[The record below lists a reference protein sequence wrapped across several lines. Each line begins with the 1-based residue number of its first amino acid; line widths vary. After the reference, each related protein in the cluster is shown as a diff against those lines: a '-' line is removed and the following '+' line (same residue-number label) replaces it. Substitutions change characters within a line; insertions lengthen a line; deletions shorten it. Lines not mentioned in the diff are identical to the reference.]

1 MLSSDRGDGSDNTVR
16 KPKATYTRVIAF
28 GFLIIIFAGAALLCL
43 PVSSKS
49 HEWTPFF
56 NSFFTATSATCV
68 TGLVL
73 YDTYSHW
80 SIFGQIVILAMI
92 QIGGIGFMSLI
103 TIVSIFMG
111 RRISLHERKLIMQS
125 AGNTKLSGMIQL
137 VKRLV
142 YGTFFFESV
151 GAILLA
157 LRFCPDMGFGT
168 GLYNAVFHSV
178 SAFCNAGFDL
188 MGRFEP
194 GSSIMH
200 YQNDILVNL
209 TLCGLI
215 LIGGLG
221 FMVWSNIF
229 SSGFNYHKYSLH
241 TKIVLTAS
249 AALVVVSTILFFIF
263 EQNKSFAGMS
273 LQNKWLHA
281 LFQAVTPRTAGF
293 NTVDLSTLS
302 ESGNLLTTVL
312 MLIGGSP
319 GSTAGGIKTTTVV
332 VMLLTTI
339 ASARHD
345 SHVEIFKRRL
355 SENTLRQAS
364 AICSVYLTAVVVSTL
379 FICAIEPYSMKQ
391 ILFEVSSAI
400 GTVGLSTGITS
411 SLSVVSQAI
420 LIILMYAGR
429 VGGLSLMLV
438 LAEKRRQVALM
449 RPTEDILIG

>member
-1 MLSSDRGDGSDNTVR
+1 MPSANYGDESENTVR
-16 KPKATYTRVIAF
+16 KFKPTYTQVIAF
-28 GFLIIIFAGAALLCL
+28 GFLVIIFAGAALLSL

-56 NSFFTATSATCV
+56 NSLFTATSATCV

-80 SIFGQIVILAMI
+80 SIFGQIVILMMI

-103 TIVSIFMG
+103 TLVSIFMG
-111 RRISLHERKLIMQS
+111 RRVSLHERKLIMQS

-137 VKRLV
+137 VKRLIL
-142 YGTFFFESV
+142 GTVFFESA
-151 GAILLA
+151 GAVLLA
-157 LRFCPDMGFGT
+157 FRFCPDMGFGT
-168 GLYNAVFHSV
+168 GIYNAVFHSV

-188 MGRFEP
+188 MGRFEQ
-194 GSSIMH
+194 GSSLMH
-200 YQNDILVNL
+200 YQNDVLVNL
-209 TLCGLI
+209 TICGLI

-221 FMVWSNIF
+221 FMVWGNII
-229 SSGFNYHKYSLH
+229 STGLNCRKYALH
-241 TKIVLTAS
+241 TKIVLS
-249 AALVVVSTILFFIF
+249 ATVFLLVVPVILFFVF
-263 EQNKSFAGMS
+263 EQNKSFAGMT

-293 NTVDLSTLS
+293 NTVELSSLS
-302 ESGNLLTTVL
+302 ESGTLLTIVL

-339 ASARHD
+339 ASARHN

-364 AICSVYLTAVVVSTL
+364 AICSVYLTAVIASAL

-391 ILFEVSSAI
+391 VLFEVSSAI
-400 GTVGLSTGITS
+400 GTVGLTTGITS
-411 SLSVVSQAI
+411 SLTAVSKAI
-420 LIILMYAGR
+420 LIVLMYAGR

-438 LAEKRRQVALM
+438 LAENRRQVAVM
-449 RPTEDILIG
+449 RPKEDILIG